1 MINISI
7 SSLAGRL
14 HLNKGLELTLGLP
27 KCLTPALSEIQWPAI
42 QRYLAMMDR
51 PATTDFDRLRLSRH
65 SSWLRCAGATAL
77 ESASAQ
83 HVCEF
88 WSDRAEELIL
98 EAWRLSG
105 CAENRFAILALGKLG
120 SRELNL
126 SSDVDLILVRA
137 DDADIDLKAI
147 RKFQALLSEYTEF
160 GFTLRVDLTLRP
172 GGQAA
177 SLVPS
182 LSEFEYHYG
191 YHGEPWERLA
201 YVRMRI
207 LTGDPA
213 LSDSIRSFTQKFSY
227 RKHLDYTLLDELKN
241 LRRKIRQEKFET
253 KPGCFHLK
261 LGPGGIRELELF
273 IHALQIIHG
282 GRQPALRTTSTTDAI
297 LTIKELKLLPSTECD
312 ELLKS
317 YWYLRTLENR
327 LHAFE
332 DQQNY
337 LVDLV
342 NGHPALPESFADEL
356 RQVTSRVSAIA
367 DTFFGTGLQAPA
379 FSGDLND
386 QQAWLNENGF
396 STASQ
401 TSTWPELLA
410 TTALS
415 RRSERDEEARLFFLK
430 SFAASLAESGVDR
443 DLGLSLLLDFVKGT
457 RAKASFFTLLN
468 RETRVRDDL
477 ARLFSI
483 SPYLGSILASR
494 PELIDEFIFR
504 KQADPSSDLETLLE
518 ELAER
523 RLLVELIASN
533 QFLADHNLDQLSEN
547 LTLNAD
553 RICLDLLARLKV
565 EYQAPSVSLI
575 AMGKWGGRE
584 LGLRS
589 DLDFIFVTP
598 DEPLPEDHKLA
609 RRFLARMTEAHRGGS
624 IYAVDMR
631 LRPSGNAGPILISED
646 ALQLYLSGQGSDARA
661 AAWERQAYLR
671 ARPLERLNFAP
682 AKVSAGCGLSP
693 GDRTELKMIR
703 AKLFQSGK
711 AGEID
716 LKLTD
721 GGLADVEFTAQ
732 IALLAH
738 REFSID
744 PSTSGMMKGLESF
757 DSSWAAVGPELR
769 DHYRF
774 LRLIEQIYQLTT
786 SQSGSKMRVKSD
798 EFRRLASVMKCESEE
813 LEAQIQS
820 RFKKVTDLLRSVR
833 KD

>member
-1 MINISI
+1 M
-7 SSLAGRL
+7 
-14 HLNKGLELTLGLP
+14 LE
-27 KCLTPALSEIQWPAI
+27 
-42 QRYLAMMDR
+42 R
-51 PATTDFDRLRLSRH
+51 PAANGFDQLRLTRH
-65 SSWLRCAGATAL
+65 RSWLECAAATAL

-83 HVCEF
+83 QVCAY
-88 WSDRAEELIL
+88 WSERADELIL

-105 CAENRFAILALGKLG
+105 CAQQRIVVLALGKLG

-137 DDADIDLKAI
+137 DDAEIDLKSI
-147 RKFQALLSEYTEF
+147 RKFQALLSDFTDF
-160 GFTLRVDLTLRP
+160 GFALRVDLSLRP
-172 GGQAA
+172 GGKAA

-213 LSDSIRSFTQKFSY
+213 LSDAIRSFTQKFSY

-241 LRRKIRQEKFET
+241 LRTKIRQEKFET

-297 LTIKELKLLPSTECD
+297 LKIKELKLLPSTECD

-342 NGHPALPESFADEL
+342 NGHPALPENFADKL

-367 DTFFGTGLQAPA
+367 DTFFGTGLEAPA

-533 QFLADHNLDQLSEN
+533 QFLADHDLDQLFEN
-547 LTLNAD
+547 LTSSAD
-553 RICLDLLARLKV
+553 RICLDLLERLKI
-565 EYQAPSVSLI
+565 EYRAPDVSLI

-584 LGLRS
+584 LGLLS
-589 DLDFIFVTP
+589 DLDFVFVTQN
-598 DEPLPEDHKLA
+598 EPKPEDHKLA

-631 LRPSGNAGPILISED
+631 LRPSGNAGPILISETS
-646 ALQLYLSGQGSDARA
+646 LQSYLEGRIPGSQA

-671 ARPLERLNFAP
+671 ARPLQNLSLSAAR
-682 AKVSAGCGLSP
+682 VSAERGIAVS
-693 GDRTELKMIR
+693 DFDELKIIHQ
-703 AKLFQSGK
+703 KLFHGGK
-711 AGEID
+711 PGEID

-721 GGLADVEFTAQ
+721 GGLADVEFAVQ
-732 IALLAH
+732 IALLSR

-744 PSTSGMMKGLESF
+744 PSTSGMMKELERF

-769 DHYRF
+769 DHYRY
-774 LRLIEQIYQLTT
+774 LRMIEQIYRLTS

-798 EFRRLASVMKCESEE
+798 EFRRLANVLKCESED
-813 LEAQIQS
+813 LEVQIRS
-820 RFKKVTDLLRSVR
+820 RFGTITGLLRSVR